1 MSSLRTN
8 TLLQGGKYRIE
19 KVLGQ
24 GGFGITYLATQE
36 ILNRKVCIKEFF
48 FKEYC
53 ERDTGSSHVT
63 LGTQANHEIVE
74 RFLNKFLKEA
84 RTISQLEHRNIIK
97 IHDIFKENNTA
108 YYVMDYVEGESLN
121 DMVNRRG
128 ALPENE
134 AVSYI
139 NRVADALQYIHQK
152 NINHLDV
159 KPSNIMIRQDDYR
172 VILIDFGLAKQY
184 DTQGSQ
190 TSTTPVGISHGYAP
204 MEQYKQGGVSTFSPQ
219 ADIYALGATLY
230 KLVTGKT
237 PPQAMDVFSDGL
249 PTLPSSI
256 SRPVSNAI
264 KKAMQPRKTD
274 RPQSIAEFL
283 NILGED
289 KSYSKP
295 SVSSSTTYSSST
307 ERTIITT
314 EPKTDSTPKV
324 TLIPDAKPS
333 YAKYIVAV
341 LGILLAIVIIVTA
354 NSNDNGNQYY
364 EPVMVEEEVVTEE
377 VDVDTTAAVV
387 AEEET
392 EEVFPDT
399 TAVVEK
405 SNNTINGHDYVDLGL
420 SVKWATC
427 NVGANHPEDYGN
439 YYAWGETYAKSSY
452 TEDNSRTDK
461 KSMEDISGNAS
472 YDAARANW
480 GGTWRLP
487 TKREMEELKDECTWT
502 WITQSSI
509 NGYKVTG
516 PNGNSIFLPA
526 AGGYD
531 GSSHNY
537 VGEYGYYWGA
547 TPYWNKGGAC
557 YFIFYKGFC
566 NVNWNYRYYGLTVR
580 PVSD

>member
-1 MSSLRTN
+1 MQLQN
-8 TLLQGGKYRIE
+8 DTLLQGGKYRIE

-24 GGFGITYLATQE
+24 GGFGITYLATQTMLE
-36 ILNRKVCIKEFF
+36 RKVCIKEFF

-53 ERDTGSSHVT
+53 DRNSSGYIT
-63 LGTQANHEIVE
+63 STTNGNKEIVN

-84 RTISQLEHRNIIK
+84 KTIARLDHSNIIR
-97 IHDIFKENNTA
+97 ILDIFEENCTA

-256 SRPVSNAI
+256 SIPVSNAI

-283 NILGED
+283 DILGEN

-295 SVSSSTTYSSST
+295 SVSSSTAYSSVG
-307 ERTIITT
+307 ENTII
-314 EPKTDSTPKV
+314 
-324 TLIPDAKPS
+324 A
-333 YAKYIVAV
+333 
-341 LGILLAIVIIVTA
+341 
-354 NSNDNGNQYY
+354 
-364 EPVMVEEEVVTEE
+364 EPVN
-377 VDVDTTAAVV
+377 A
-387 AEEET
+387 
-392 EEVFPDT
+392 
-399 TAVVEK
+399 K
-405 SNNTINGHDYVDLGL
+405 NIINGHEYVDLGL
-420 SVKWATC
+420 PSGLKWATC
-427 NVGANHPEDYGN
+427 NVGANTPHEYGDYF
-439 YYAWGETYAKSSY
+439 AWGETETKEKY
-452 TEDNSRTDK
+452 TEENCKTIEVDYIEEKTFFRTKTERKIIGK
-461 KSMEDISGNAS
+461 KENFKDTAH
-472 YDAARANW
+472 ANW
-480 GGTWRLP
+480 GGSWRMP
-487 TKREMEELKDECTWT
+487 TKREMEELKNKCTWT
-502 WITQSSI
+502 WTTQSGI
-509 NGYKVTG
+509 KGYKVTG
-516 PNGNSIFLPA
+516 LNNNSIFIPA
-526 AGGYD
+526 AGCCMSTSYY
-531 GSSHNY
+531 Y
-537 VGEYGYYWGA
+537 VGEHCLYWSS
-547 TPYWNKGGAC
+547 TPLEYDDNCAYDLHFSSNSHGVYWIGRDHGH
-557 YFIFYKGFC
+557 
-566 NVNWNYRYYGLTVR
+566 TVR
-580 PVSD
+580 PVSE